1 MTPMLFIL
9 AESVFEKKHPV
20 FGVSFGTLLLI
31 LLIVN
36 QLKSSDKKDKK

>member
-1 MTPMLFIL
+1 MTPFLIII
-9 AESVFEKKHPV
+9 AESFFEKKHPV

-36 QLKSSDKKDKK
+36 QLKSSDKKEK